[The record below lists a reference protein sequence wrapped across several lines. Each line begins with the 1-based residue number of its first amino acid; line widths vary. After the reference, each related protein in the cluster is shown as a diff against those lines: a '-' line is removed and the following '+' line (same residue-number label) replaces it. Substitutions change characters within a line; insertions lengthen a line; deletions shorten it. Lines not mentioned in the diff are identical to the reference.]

1 VTQIIAECQL
11 NPEKGQVALNL
22 MQTFY
27 NGSCFSESV
36 TELVYNPTLVLYFL
50 KHFQHYC
57 QFPHQMLDDNLAMDL
72 SKLTYLSRLPN
83 GRAIIWQA
91 LNGTPPLT
99 LSLLANRFGVDQMLK
114 TTQSNQFILSL
125 LYYLG
130 ILTLDGVNEL
140 RKRRFKIPNLVVRKL
155 YVEHLFSMLL
165 PEEPKREEIRLL
177 AEDFYQSGDLQP
189 LCDFM
194 EQRYLEVFDNRDYV
208 WANELTIK
216 TAFLTALFNDV
227 WYMIDSETPLKRRYA
242 DLTLIIR
249 PDFRQLP
256 LYDFILEFKY
266 LKLSDV
272 KLSGAELKAFTP
284 KELKA
289 LEQVKEK
296 LAESEEQLLD
306 YQKALESKYGDSL
319 KLQLISVVAV
329 GFDRLVWQTVSK
341 P

>member
-1 VTQIIAECQL
+1 MTQIIAECQL

-72 SKLTYLSRLPN
+72 GKLTYLSLPN

-114 TTQSNQFILSL
+114 TTQDTRFIVSL

-165 PEEPKREEIRLL
+165 PEEPKREAVRLL

-227 WYMIDSETPLKRRYA
+227 WYMIDSETPSKRRYA

-256 LYDFILEFKY
+256 LSDFIFEFKY
-266 LKLSDV
+266 LKLSEV
-272 KLSGAELKAFTP
+272 KLSGAELKALTP
-284 KELKA
+284 EDLKA

-319 KLQLISVVAV
+319 K
-329 GFDRLVWQTVSK
+329 
-341 P
+341 